1 MAAVGGR
8 TRSRTPLGEQEPF
21 VSVESRAAQPR
32 GVPGAVPGPL
42 LGAGLASAP
51 DRVPWD
57 PEQLWVHPSLELTS
71 LHCTVQDSY
80 SPTVIF
86 HFFLPFYP
94 FETRL
99 TAAWGFF
106 LIGIFPSL
114 HL

>member
-1 MAAVGGR
+1 MSRGPCECGIQGSSAQGG
-8 TRSRTPLGEQEPF
+8 S
-21 VSVESRAAQPR
+21 
-32 GVPGAVPGPL
+32 GAVPRPL
-42 LGAGLASAP
+42 LGAGLGSAP

-57 PEQLWVHPSLELTS
+57 PEQLWVHPSLELTP

-80 SPTVIF
+80 SASAIF
-86 HFFLPFYP
+86 YFFLPFYP
-94 FETRL
+94 FETCL